1 MAPAAADDLAG
12 IPLFATLEP
21 DEQAAIAPWFELED
35 VSPGVK
41 LTGEGASGYSF
52 YVLRDGAATVS
63 IDGREVRTLGP
74 GDFFGELALLGD
86 GRRTADGDGDYRRSL
101 AGARSLR
108 YRVPSAPADVS
119 GARLADRVGSPR
131 DRTSCVAADA
141 PRRPNPRAYDLR
153 VAVEILYCPV

>member
-12 IPLFATLEP
+12 IPLFDTLEP
-21 DEQAAIAPWFELED
+21 DERAAIAPWFELED

-52 YVLRDGAATVS
+52 YVLRDGAATVT
-63 IDGREVRTLGP
+63 IDGIEVRTLGP

-86 GRRTADGDGDYRRSL
+86 GRRTATVTTAAPSQVLVLFGD
-101 AGARSLR
+101 
-108 YRVPSAPADVS
+108 RVPAAPAGVS
-119 GARLADRVGSPR
+119 GDRGTDRVGPPR
-131 DRTSCVAADA
+131 DRPSCVAADA
-141 PRRPNPRAYDLR
+141 PRRHNPRAYDLR